1 MTKKSS
7 KLLIIFA
14 GVVLIAMLLTGL
26 IQSVI
31 LTIKTNQANA
41 LATQSTEMELIND
54 TTSSEDYQDAYNTQE
69 NHYGED
75 GEELYT

>member
-54 TTSSEDYQDAYNTQE
+54 ATSSEDYQDAYNTQE